1 MKTYISLY
9 AIYVNTLEPT
19 LQVSYEPGEA
29 VEILL
34 VNNRFWRWS
43 QDRITVP
50 AFS

>member
-1 MKTYISLY
+1 VKTYISLY
-9 AIYVNTLEPT
+9 VIHVNTLEPT
-19 LQVSYEPGEA
+19 LQVTYDPGEA

-34 VNNRFWRWS
+34 VNNCSWHRS